1 MKNNII
7 SRFLIKKIRSVILF
21 RALLLI
27 CLFGT
32 MTPLFPLTKIVLKLS
47 ANNFLIWNTIKSGE
61 LHEVFK

>member
-7 SRFLIKKIRSVILF
+7 SKFLIKKIRAVVLF
-21 RALLLI
+21 RVLFLI

-47 ANNFLIWNTIKSGE
+47 ANNFLIWNTIKSDE
-61 LHEVFK
+61 LHEVLK